1 MPLLLVEDNGLA
13 ARTMIRQIERLG
25 YVTPH
30 HAESAE
36 QALEMLRNTT
46 YSGVLLDWML
56 PGMSGIELLR
66 FMRGSRRYANTPI
79 LMITGKQNR
88 DDVMEAVRSGA
99 TDYVTKPVPLDL
111 LEEKLLELVPH
122 LSPGDED

>member
-25 YVTPH
+25 YETPH

-36 QALEMLRNTT
+36 QALDMLRKTT

-56 PGMSGIELLR
+56 PGMSGVELLR
-66 FMRGSRRYANTPI
+66 FMRGSRRYADTPI
-79 LMITGKQNR
+79 LMITGKQKR
-88 DDVMEAVRSGA
+88 EDVMEAVRAGA
-99 TDYVTKPVPLDL
+99 TDYVAKPVPLDL
-111 LEEKLLELVPH
+111 LEEKLRDLVPA
-122 LSPGDED
+122 LAPGKVE